1 MELHLKVAEEANAS
15 SLKPNGHNSTQ
26 GKGGKDSVEKEAAKA
41 ELCRILNKI
50 GALKFGAFK
59 LTSGKVS
66 PYYIDLR
73 IVPSFPDAFQRI
85 CDLYVKLI
93 KNDIG
98 VNNLDRIAGIP
109 TAGIPLASLTA
120 YHLKKPFLY
129 IRPTERLHGRERRV
143 EGILLPG
150 NRVLLM
156 DDLITSG
163 GSLRRAAEAI
173 RTEGGVVTDALVLL
187 DREEGGKE
195 NLAKDNVKLHYLL
208 KTSEAAYKLC
218 EIGAITEDQLDVILK
233 QVKRK

>member
-1 MELHLKVAEEANAS
+1 M
-15 SLKPNGHNSTQ
+15 
-26 GKGGKDSVEKEAAKA
+26 EKEAMKA

-50 GALKFGAFK
+50 GALQFGVFK
-59 LTSGKVS
+59 LTSGEVS

-93 KNDIG
+93 KGDVG
-98 VNNLDRIAGIP
+98 VNNFDRIAGIP
-109 TAGIPLASLTA
+109 TAGIPFASLTA

-173 RTEGGVVTDALVLL
+173 RTEGGVVTDAVVLL

-195 NLAKDNVKLHYLL
+195 NLAKDDIKLHYLL
-208 KTSEAAYKLC
+208 KTSEAANKLY
-218 EIGAITEDQLDVILK
+218 EAGAITEEQLNTILK
-233 QVKRK
+233 QVKKRK